1 MAKVLVIDDEPG
13 ICQAFSKLLKGLGH
27 EALVAPSAEQGLP
40 VAKAEAPDLV
50 LLDIRLPGMDGLA
63 ALEALKTQGFAAP
76 VVVLTAHGTL
86 DTAVR
91 ALKLGAYEYLTKPVE
106 LATAEAVI
114 SRAIEKARLS
124 QEVARLQRE
133 VSGRAA
139 PGRRLIGSTPAMQE
153 IFKTIAAVCGSDVS
167 VLIQGESGTGKELVS
182 REIHANSPRA
192 AGPFEAVNCAA
203 IPPTLLESELYGHEK
218 GAFTGAVRRQVGRF
232 ERAHGGTI
240 LLDEIGEIPP
250 ATQVKLL
257 RFLEERAFER
267 VGGDERVEVNLR
279 ILAAT
284 NQNLEGKIVRGEFR
298 EDLYYRLK
306 VVTIDLPPLR
316 ERTPDIPILV
326 ARFLA
331 EGPGPSREISE
342 EALALLTRHRW
353 PGNVRELRNA
363 IEHAGVLARGAPIR
377 AEHLPETVRH
387 PERAPAAGL
396 RPTVEAEVDRIV
408 ATLLEQPEAKPGD
421 LFAVIERQW
430 ESALLRRVM
439 ERTGGNQVKASE
451 LLGIH
456 RTTLRTKLLEY
467 GLLPKD

>member
-40 VAKAEAPDLV
+40 AARREAPDLV

-63 ALEALKTQGFAAP
+63 ALEALKAEGFAAP
-76 VVVLTAHGTL
+76 VVILTAHGTL

-91 ALKLGAYEYLTKPVE
+91 ALKLGAFDYLTKPVD

-114 SRAIEKARLS
+114 SRALEKARLS

-133 VSGRAA
+133 VAGRVA
-139 PGRRLIGSTPAMQE
+139 PGRRLTGATPAMQE
-153 IFKTIAAVCGSDVS
+153 IFKTIAAVCASDVS
-167 VLIQGESGTGKELVS
+167 VLIQGESGTGKELVA

-192 AGPFEAVNCAA
+192 SGPFEAVNCAA
-203 IPPTLLESELYGHEK
+203 IPATLLESELYGHEK

-284 NQNLEGKIVRGEFR
+284 NQDLEAKIVQGAFR

-306 VVTIDLPPLR
+306 VVTVDLPPLR
-316 ERTPDIPILV
+316 ERASDIPLLV

-331 EGPGPSREISE
+331 EGPGASREISE
-342 EALALLTRHRW
+342 EALGLLTRYRW
-353 PGNVRELRNA
+353 PGNIRELRNA

-377 AEHLPETVRH
+377 PDHLPETVRH

-396 RPTVEAEVDRIV
+396 RPSVEAEVDRLV
-408 ATLLEQPEAKPGD
+408 GVLLEQPEAGPGD
-421 LFAVIERQW
+421 LFAVVERQW
-430 ESALLRRVM
+430 ESALLRRVL
-439 ERTGGNQVKASE
+439 EKTGGNQVKASE

-456 RTTLRTKLLEY
+456 RTTLRTKLQEY
-467 GLLPKD
+467 GLLPKE